1 MNYIARSPADGE
13 VVLRLCQHR
22 HSIADLALAL
32 NCAGSMV
39 RTLLARPF
47 RSLYARTG
55 KSVRSLEPLNLKMM
69 PETESRIVPNSPTV
83 SEAEIARERERLA
96 QQLAGEIQRWLCTFE
111 ASDQDR
117 QCAIDQAGLLLDES
131 PLTADGK
138 FHFDADRIIMEFLH
152 VWSPCFINPDVR
164 EFGKVVGSWLAL
176 WIHFWITDTIVWN
189 RALDLEYAHF
199 DTTAQAA

>member
-1 MNYIARSPADGE
+1 M
-13 VVLRLCQHR
+13 
-22 HSIADLALAL
+22 
-32 NCAGSMV
+32 
-39 RTLLARPF
+39 
-47 RSLYARTG
+47 
-55 KSVRSLEPLNLKMM
+55 
-69 PETESRIVPNSPTV
+69 

-138 FHFDADRIIMEFLH
+138 FHFDRPDHHGILH